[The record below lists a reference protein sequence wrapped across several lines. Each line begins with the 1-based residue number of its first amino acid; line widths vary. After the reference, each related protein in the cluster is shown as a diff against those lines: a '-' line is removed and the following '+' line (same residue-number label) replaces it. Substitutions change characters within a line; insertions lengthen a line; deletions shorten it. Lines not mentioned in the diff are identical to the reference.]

1 MSSDVQDWCVVNEDG
16 VEQDYLTRT
25 QAKAKAKADTALTAM
40 TMEAADEKF
49 DL

>member
-1 MSSDVQDWCVVNEDG
+1 MSDEQTWCVVSEDG
-16 VEQDYLTRT
+16 IEQDYLTRT
-25 QAKAKAKADTALTAM
+25 QAISKAKADDTLKAM